1 MGRALHN
8 SATQAQESGAE
19 KLDWRKRIS
28 DHVAYG
34 LLFYT
39 GLQIFVTMTV
49 LKQNSTTILPYLA
62 LVILVF
68 AIIPGCRLFE
78 ARWSELSDEAAA
90 DPSLAGAYR
99 RDRAIIWGFAV
110 LAPLVLAGAIRSISK
125 LLV

>member
-8 SATQAQESGAE
+8 SATQAQDRGAE

>member
-8 SATQAQESGAE
+8 SATQAQERGAE

-110 LAPLVLAGAIRSISK
+110 LAPLVLAGTIRSIGT